1 MKLSILMPMA
11 LCIALQGCFIP
22 TLLMPVPMPMLEDK
36 PVKIRSLNITRS
48 SLSHDRSVENYRQVK
63 AGDLT
68 VEIML
73 SRGADSGGY
82 QGFVQLLT
90 LDDTST
96 DQVLEKR
103 GVYIP
108 AGSLRGSLNLAFI
121 CRLYHEPGTSEYES
135 RDEHQRRTEKAEFYF
150 RDFNNYEVRSEA
162 RMIKCLA
169 NRPSED

>member
-1 MKLSILMPMA
+1 MFCPFHGLLVAS
-11 LCIALQGCFIP
+11 CIALQGCFIA
-22 TLLMPVPMPMLEDK
+22 TLLTPVPMLEGK

-63 AGDLT
+63 AGNLT
-68 VEIML
+68 VEVVLNEM
-73 SRGADSGGY
+73 ADSGGY

-96 DQVLEKR
+96 DQVLEKK

-108 AGSLRGSLNLAFI
+108 AGSSRGSLNLAFI
-121 CRLYHEPGTSEYES
+121 CRLYHEPNTSENES
-135 RDEHQRRTEKAEFYF
+135 RDEHQRQTEKAEFYF
-150 RDFNNYEVRSEA
+150 RDFNDYEVRSEA

-169 NRPSED
+169 NKPNKG